1 MSISIPVSDGFR
13 QVLKNWKMLIL
24 FYLINVIWALLITL
38 PFSGMLT
45 KSLGNSL
52 AAKELLQGFDFQ
64 IFFEFLKDQPLAMP
78 SLMKNLLIFSLLYL
92 PLTLFFMGGV
102 IKVLYARK
110 QKFSFPFFLV
120 GSYEFFSRFIK
131 LFLLWLIGAVGIV
144 ILNMLVGQGIE
155 LITKN
160 FENEMIGFWFFWLR
174 TAIVLFFVFLLNLIF
189 DYSRIITV
197 CEDRDYVFSTFRKA
211 FGFFWKNKANT
222 LGLYYLI
229 LLYAVL
235 LTLIY
240 WILAELLHFDRSI
253 SVILV
258 ILVQQ
263 IYVLCRFFIKFLF
276 YAAQKNYYISQ
287 TRILEPVEGDFP
299 DTNSEIHFA

>member
-1 MSISIPVSDGFR
+1 MSISISISDGFR

-24 FYLINVIWALLITL
+24 FYLINFIWALLITL

-64 IFFEFLKDQPLAMP
+64 IFFEFLKDQPMAMP
-78 SLMKNLLIFSLLYL
+78 SLMKNLLFFSLLYL
-92 PLTLFFMGGV
+92 PLTLFFLGGV

-120 GSYEFFSRFIK
+120 GSYEFFGRFVK
-131 LFLLWLIGAVGIV
+131 LFLLWLIGVVGIV
-144 ILNMLVGQGIE
+144 LFNMLVGGGIN

-174 TAIVLFFVFLLNLIF
+174 TGIVLFFVFLLNLVF
-189 DYSRIITV
+189 DYARIITV
-197 CEDRDYVFSTFRKA
+197 CEDRENIFSTFRKA
-211 FGFFWKNKANT
+211 FSFFWHHKGKT
-222 LGLYYLI
+222 LGLYYMI

-235 LTLIY
+235 LTVFY
-240 WILAELLHFDRSI
+240 WLLAELLHFDKSI
-253 SVILV
+253 SVVLV

-263 IYVLCRFFIKFLF
+263 VYVLARFFIKFLF

-299 DTNSEIHFA
+299 DTNSEILFA